1 MKTANRPLVL
11 LLVITLALIPALAQ
25 QPSTAPDRPATLV
38 ELQSRIAALLDQPKF
53 ASARWGAR
61 IITTEGGVVFERDVD
76 KSFMPASNMKL
87 YTSAA
92 ALDAFGPDFKIKTS
106 VYATRPV
113 GKNGVLK
120 GDLIL
125 YGRGDPNI
133 SPRFDTDDPNRYD
146 QLKPADTVTGIERLA
161 DQIKAAG
168 IKTVTGNLI
177 GDDSFF
183 AGDLLGPG
191 WEWDDAQFYYGA
203 EVSALT
209 VNDNSVTFTVT
220 AAARAGKPP
229 SIKIQPQTSY
239 LKIVNNAVTSVDRL
253 PRIGVHRPLDSN
265 TVEFF
270 GTMPRGASEFKVD
283 IAIHDPARFAAE
295 LLKEALARRGV
306 RVRGRVE
313 RYDAVARVA
322 NPFDESKL
330 LEIAGVESQPLAEML
345 KVINK
350 QSQNLHTELMLR
362 QLGTRHADALS
373 LDDYGRPKS
382 TASLGAEIRSR
393 LLRRAGIDV
402 APLSLSDG
410 SGLARQ
416 NLVTPRSTALL
427 LEFML
432 GRPYAETWLESLT
445 VAGVDGTLRR
455 RMRDSAAANNM
466 RGKTGTLTYVN
477 ALSGY
482 ITTKRGQPL
491 ILSLMGNNYT
501 GPGRETTGVM
511 DQICVMLAE
520 FAGEIPADKS
530 ETDLKS
536 VRPQFMLRK
545 D

>member
-1 MKTANRPLVL
+1 MKIANRTVAL
-11 LLVITLALIPALAQ
+11 LLSFSLSFIPALAQ
-25 QPSTAPDRPATLV
+25 QTSSTINKPATLA
-38 ELQSRIAALLDQPKF
+38 ELQLRIAALLDQPKF

-61 IITTEGGVVFERDVD
+61 IITANGENAGRVVFERDAD

-106 VYATRPV
+106 VYATKPV
-113 GKNGVLK
+113 GKAGALK

-125 YGRGDPNI
+125 YGRGDPNL
-133 SPRFDTDDPNRYD
+133 SPRFDTENPKRYD
-146 QLKPADTVTGIERLA
+146 DLESADRITAIEQLA
-161 DQIKAAG
+161 DQIKSGG
-168 IKTVTGNLI
+168 IKTVTGSLI

-209 VNDNSVTFTVT
+209 VNDNSVAFTVT
-220 AAARAGKPP
+220 PARRAGDPP
-229 SIKIQPQTSY
+229 SIKIQPRTGY
-239 LKIVNNAVTSVDRL
+239 LKIVNNASTGDSGL
-253 PRIGVHRPLDSN
+253 TRIGVHRPLNSN

-270 GTMPRGASEFKVD
+270 GTIPRGAKEFEVN
-283 IAIHDPARFAAE
+283 IAVHDPASFAAE
-295 LLKEALARRGV
+295 LLREALARRGI

-313 RYDAVARVA
+313 RLDAVARA
-322 NPFDESKL
+322 ARPFDESKL
-330 LEIAGVESQPLAEML
+330 VEVASVELQPLTEIL

-350 QSQNLHTELMLR
+350 PSQNLHTELMLR
-362 QLGTRHADALS
+362 QLGTRHTDARS

-382 TASLGAEIRSR
+382 TASLGNEIRR
-393 LLRRAGIDV
+393 QFLQRAGIETS
-402 APLSLSDG
+402 PLSLRDG

-416 NLVTPRSTALL
+416 NLVTPRSTSRL

-432 GRPYAETWLESLT
+432 AHPHAKTWRESLT
-445 VAGVDGTLRR
+445 VAGVDGTLER
-455 RMRDSAAANNM
+455 RMKDTAAANNF

-482 ITTKRGQPL
+482 VTTKRGQTL

-501 GPGRETTGVM
+501 GAGREVTAVM
-511 DQICVMLAE
+511 DRICVMLAE
-520 FAGEIPADKS
+520 FEVEI
-530 ETDLKS
+530 
-536 VRPQFMLRK
+536 
-545 D
+545 

>member
-25 QPSTAPDRPATLV
+25 QPSTAPERPATLA

-76 KSFMPASNMKL
+76 KVFTPASNMKL

-106 VYATRPV
+106 VYATRSV

-133 SPRFDTDDPNRYD
+133 SPRFDTDDPERYNE
-146 QLKPADTVTGIERLA
+146 LKPADTVTGIELLA
-161 DQIKAAG
+161 DQIRAAG

-191 WEWDDAQFYYGA
+191 WEWEDAQFYYGA

-209 VNDNSVTFTVT
+209 VNDNSVRFTVT
-220 AAARAGKPP
+220 PAARAGNPP
-229 SIKIQPQTSY
+229 SIKIQPQTGY
-239 LKIVNNAVTSVDRL
+239 LKIVNNAVTVADGQ

-270 GTMPRGASEFKVD
+270 GSLPRSVVEFKVN
-283 IAIHDPARFAAE
+283 IAVHDPARFAAE

-322 NPFDESKL
+322 NPFDESNL

-362 QLGTRHADALS
+362 RLGMRHADALS

-382 TASLGAEIRSR
+382 TALLGAEIRSR
-393 LLRRAGIDV
+393 FLQRAGIDV
-402 APLSLSDG
+402 APLSLRDG

-416 NLVTPRSTALL
+416 NLVTPRSTAAL

-432 GRPYAETWLESLT
+432 GRPYAKTWLESLT
-445 VAGVDGTLRR
+445 VAGVDGTLKR
-455 RMRDSAAANNM
+455 RMRDSAAANNL

-491 ILSLMGNNYT
+491 ILSLMGNNHT

-511 DQICVMLAE
+511 DQICAMLAE

-530 ETDLKS
+530 VGRNE
-536 VRPQFMLRK
+536 
-545 D
+545 

>member
-1 MKTANRPLVL
+1 MKTANKLVAL
-11 LLVITLALIPALAQ
+11 SLVITLAIIPAFAQ
-25 QPSTAPDRPATLV
+25 QTSTAPNKPATLA
-38 ELQSRIAALLDQPKF
+38 ELQLRIAALLDQPKF
-53 ASARWGAR
+53 ASARWGVR
-61 IITTEGGVVFERDVD
+61 IITNEDGVIFERDVD

-106 VYATRPV
+106 VYATRAA

-125 YGRGDPNI
+125 YGRGDPNL
-133 SPRFDTDDPNRYD
+133 SPRFDTDAPNRYD
-146 QLKPADTVTGIERLA
+146 ELNPADAITAIERLA

-168 IKTVTGNLI
+168 IKTITGNLI
-177 GDDSFF
+177 GDDSYF

-203 EVSALT
+203 EISALT
-209 VNDNSVTFTVT
+209 VNDNSVTFTVS
-220 AAARAGKPP
+220 AATRAGAPP

-239 LKIVNNAVTSVDRL
+239 LKIVNNAKTVADGST
-253 PRIGVHRPLDSN
+253 RIGVNRPLDSN

-270 GTMPRGASEFKVD
+270 GTIPRGSVFKVD
-283 IAIHDPARFAAE
+283 IAAHDPARFAAE

-306 RVRGRVE
+306 RLQGRVE
-313 RYDAVARVA
+313 RYDAVTRIAKA
-322 NPFDESKL
+322 FDESKL
-330 LEIAGVESQPLAEML
+330 TEVASVESQTLAEML

-350 QSQNLHTELMLR
+350 QSQNLHAELMLR
-362 QLGTRHADALS
+362 QLGARHAEARS
-373 LDDYGRPKS
+373 LDEYGRPKA
-382 TASLGAEIRSR
+382 TAALGAEIRR
-393 LLRRAGIDV
+393 QFLQRAGIEV
-402 APLSLSDG
+402 APLSLRDG

-416 NLVTPRSTALL
+416 DLVTPRSTARL

-432 GRPYAETWLESLT
+432 THPHSKTWLESLT
-445 VAGVDGTLRR
+445 VAGVDGTLER
-455 RMRDSAAANNM
+455 RMRESPAANNM

-482 ITTKRGQPL
+482 VTTRRGQPL
-491 ILSLMGNNYT
+491 ILSIMGNNYT

-520 FAGEIPADKS
+520 FDGEIPSDKTAS
-530 ETDLKS
+530 D
-536 VRPQFMLRK
+536 R
-545 D
+545 